1 MNRAIHAVG
10 AGALGTAGAGMVVA
24 SIVGLA
30 TAVGGGPATVTDG
43 GGGAFVVAL
52 VGALAATTFG
62 YAALAEARQA
72 LRTDGFE
79 LTRTDLG
86 NAAAVAVA
94 APITFAL
101 SVRVGV
107 GPVVA
112 SALVGLCAALL
123 TDAYDAPAYCGSF
136 VGMATPAADADLGAV
151 VAAGV
156 AAGAVFVLAKR
167 VFNGFG
173 GKLGTTAFVGCLSV
187 AALGGL
193 APGTGTVPGP
203 TTAAG
208 LVVAAAVAA
217 LATFAVSV
225 RLGHG
230 PVVGSAVVG
239 LVAGLVCPPLLAGGD
254 AVAAVAFCASFAG
267 MAAPARIPSP
277 GAMLLAGGT
286 AGLAFVGATPYF
298 VGFGGKLGTIAFAAC
313 LATAGV
319 LSLGRLLAPTG
330 SDAVT
335 G

>member
-10 AGALGTAGAGMVVA
+10 ASALAAAGAGMIAAAVA
-24 SIVGLA
+24 GL
-30 TAVGGGPATVTDG
+30 TTSVGGGTAAETGLDAGPSVA
-43 GGGAFVVAL
+43 AL
-52 VGALAATTFG
+52 VGAVAATTFG
-62 YAALAEARQA
+62 YTVLAEARQA
-72 LRTDGFE
+72 LRADGFE
-79 LTRTDLG
+79 LTRTDIG

-94 APITFAL
+94 APVTYAL

-112 SALVGLCAALL
+112 SALVGLCAHLL
-123 TDAYDAPAYCGSF
+123 TETYDAPAYCGSF
-136 VGMATPAADADLGAV
+136 VGMATPAADADLGSV
-151 VAAGV
+151 VAAG
-156 AAGAVFVLAKR
+156 AAAAVVFVLAKR
-167 VFNGFG
+167 SFNGFG

-187 AALGGL
+187 AAVGGL
-193 APGTGTVPGP
+193 APGTGPVPEP
-203 TTAAG
+203 TAAAG

-239 LVAGLVCPPLLAGGD
+239 LVTGVACPPLLAGGD
-254 AVAAVAFCASFAG
+254 AVATVAFCASFVG
-267 MAAPARIPSP
+267 MAAPERIPTP
-277 GAMLLAGGT
+277 GAMLLAGGA
-286 AGLAFVGATPYF
+286 AGVAFVGAAPYF

-313 LATAGV
+313 LATAGL